1 MIYLIRLIRPWRKR
15 NKRKSMIISEFHNV
29 NSTTFK
35 LAIKEFKI
43 KFKMKK
49 SKDSFKTIKRR
60 DQMIIKPLKWAYNS
74 LINQLV

>member
-1 MIYLIRLIRPWRKR
+1 MIT
-15 NKRKSMIISEFHNV
+15 SEFHNV

-49 SKDSFKTIKRR
+49 
-60 DQMIIKPLKWAYNS
+60 
-74 LINQLV
+74 

>member
-1 MIYLIRLIRPWRKR
+1 MIT
-15 NKRKSMIISEFHNV
+15 SEFHNV

-35 LAIKEFKI
+35 FAIKKFKI

-60 DQMIIKPLKWAYNS
+60 DQMIIKPLK
-74 LINQLV
+74 

>member
-1 MIYLIRLIRPWRKR
+1 
-15 NKRKSMIISEFHNV
+15 MIISEFHNV

-60 DQMIIKPLKWAYNS
+60 DQMIIKPLK
-74 LINQLV
+74 